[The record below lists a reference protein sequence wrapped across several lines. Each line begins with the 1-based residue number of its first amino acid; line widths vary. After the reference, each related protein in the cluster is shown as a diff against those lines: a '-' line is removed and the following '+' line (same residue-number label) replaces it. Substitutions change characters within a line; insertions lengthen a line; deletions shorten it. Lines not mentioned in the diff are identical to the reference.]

1 MNRICR
7 KSANE
12 NTIMHAIGALSTG
25 ILFKEL
31 KMEKQRELSHDN
43 YSLDP
48 NVFFLLPSMILDLKD
63 LCKSLLCLYCVF
75 ILQPSC
81 FWTANK
87 RCLNNNINVTS

>member
-12 NTIMHAIGALSTG
+12 NTIMHAIGSLSTG

-31 KMEKQRELSHDN
+31 KMEKQRKLSHDN

-48 NVFFLLPSMILDLKD
+48 NVFLTSFYDSGFKGPVQVFTV
-63 LCKSLLCLYCVF
+63 SLLCLYSATLLF
-75 ILQPSC
+75 LDS
-81 FWTANK
+81 
-87 RCLNNNINVTS
+87 

>member
-12 NTIMHAIGALSTG
+12 NTIMHVIGALSTG

-31 KMEKQRELSHDN
+31 KMEKQRKLSHDN

-48 NVFFLLPSMILDLKD
+48 NVFLTFFYDSGFSGFKGPVQVFTV
-63 LCKSLLCLYCVF
+63 SLLYLYSATLLF
-75 ILQPSC
+75 LDS
-81 FWTANK
+81 
-87 RCLNNNINVTS
+87 

>member
-1 MNRICR
+1 MYLLQKQVLKIYFLHFPKHSKKNMNRICR

-31 KMEKQRELSHDN
+31 KMEKQRKLSHDN

-48 NVFFLLPSMILDLKD
+48 NVFFDFLL
-63 LCKSLLCLYCVF
+63 
-75 ILQPSC
+75 
-81 FWTANK
+81 
-87 RCLNNNINVTS
+87 

>member
-12 NTIMHAIGALSTG
+12 NIIMHAIGALPTG

-31 KMEKQRELSHDN
+31 KMQKQRKLSHDN

-48 NVFFLLPSMILDLKD
+48 NGFLTVFYNSAF
-63 LCKSLLCLYCVF
+63 
-75 ILQPSC
+75 
-81 FWTANK
+81 K
-87 RCLNNNINVTS
+87 RPVQVYSVTNSSASHVTC

>member
-31 KMEKQRELSHDN
+31 KMEKQRKLSHDN

-48 NVFFLLPSMILDLKD
+48 NVFLTSFYDSGFKRPVQVFTV
-63 LCKSLLCLYCVF
+63 SLLCLYSATLLF
-75 ILQPSC
+75 LDS
-81 FWTANK
+81 
-87 RCLNNNINVTS
+87 

>member
-31 KMEKQRELSHDN
+31 KMEKQRKLSHDN

-48 NVFFLLPSMILDLKD
+48 NVF
-63 LCKSLLCLYCVF
+63 
-75 ILQPSC
+75 
-81 FWTANK
+81 
-87 RCLNNNINVTS
+87 